1 MKAKTLA
8 ARFSFICVQANE
20 KTLRSIS
27 LKRQHSKST
36 FIVVTERYDTVMLN
50 IRRLLQ
56 RHGYHTIFF
65 IYFMFC
71 LCFLSKMFGSSHG
84 TEKRKDSNGFQT
96 VVQCLN
102 SLFIKKCINLVNKSS
117 KLQKSQIKIHMRRSQ
132 KKRINGRL
140 MLRKKMFKLK

>member
-56 RHGYHTIFF
+56 RHGYYTIFF

-132 KKRINGRL
+132 KKEL
-140 MLRKKMFKLK
+140 MAD

>member
-56 RHGYHTIFF
+56 RHGPYHTIFLYF
-65 IYFMFC
+65 VADYPLSHIYAKTTVFAFFQKC
-71 LCFLSKMFGSSHG
+71 SARVTDQKK
-84 TEKRKDSNGFQT
+84 ERIQT
-96 VVQCLN
+96 V
-102 SLFIKKCINLVNKSS
+102 F
-117 KLQKSQIKIHMRRSQ
+117 
-132 KKRINGRL
+132 KRW
-140 MLRKKMFKLK
+140 FSV

>member
-1 MKAKTLA
+1 MKATTLA

-84 TEKRKDSNGFQT
+84 PEKRKDSNGFQT

-140 MLRKKMFKLK
+140 MLRKKMFILK